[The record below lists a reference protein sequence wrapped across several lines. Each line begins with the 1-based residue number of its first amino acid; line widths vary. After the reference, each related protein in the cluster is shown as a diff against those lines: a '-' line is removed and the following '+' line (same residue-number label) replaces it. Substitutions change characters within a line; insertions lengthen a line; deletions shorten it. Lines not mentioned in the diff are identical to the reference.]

1 MLIEE
6 TLRITLRQIAIFEAI
21 ARTGSIAAAAAEIGL
36 SPSAASMSLKEFET
50 HLGVR
55 LFERARRRML
65 LSDEGRPM
73 LDAAKEIL
81 VRVTDMEEGSLP
93 EDMRGRLRVGAVA
106 PVGNYVLPQLC
117 AAFMRRHPGVR
128 IELRVLPSQDAMEA
142 VRNMS
147 IDIAFVG
154 APVNS
159 SYLAAQPWLRDGLT
173 VCAAPHHPRASA
185 GEQPLGVLA
194 GEAWL
199 LEKTQSSDRISF
211 TVEALKSLNSLNIVL
226 ETDSVEAIK
235 RAVRDGAG
243 LACLSRFAIEEE
255 LARGELV
262 AIDVPELRFTRIF
275 SMVTRRDTM
284 HASAVRAFGTFAM
297 SMAQPGEL

>member
-1 MLIEE
+1 M
-6 TLRITLRQIAIFEAI
+6 RITLRQIAIFEAI

-36 SPSAASMSLKEFET
+36 SASAASMSLKEMET

-55 LFERARRRML
+55 LFERSRRRML

-73 LDAAKEIL
+73 LEAAKEIL

-93 EDMRGRLRVGAVA
+93 EDMRGRLRIGAAA
-106 PVGNYVLPQLC
+106 PVGNYVLPQMC
-117 AAFMRRHPGVR
+117 AAFMHRHPGVR
-128 IELRVLPSQDAMEA
+128 IELRVLPSQDAMEG
-142 VRNMS
+142 VRNMAL
-147 IDIAFVG
+147 DIAFVG

-159 SYLAAQPWLRDGLT
+159 SYLEAHPWLRDGLV
-173 VCAAPHHPRASA
+173 VCASPDHARAGSH
-185 GEQPLGVLA
+185 EQPLSTLA
-194 GEAWL
+194 GDAWL

-255 LARGELV
+255 LARRELV
-262 AIDVPELRFTRIF
+262 ALDVPELRFTRIF

-284 HASAVRAFGTFAM
+284 HSSAVRAFREFAM
-297 SMAQPGEL
+297 AAVSGQSS

>member
-1 MLIEE
+1 
-6 TLRITLRQIAIFEAI
+6 LRITLRQIAVFEAI
-21 ARTGSIAAAAAEIGL
+21 ARTGSIAAAASEIGL

-55 LFERARRRML
+55 LFERTRRRML

-73 LDAAKEIL
+73 LEAAKEIL
-81 VRVTDMEEGSLP
+81 VRAMDMEAGSLP
-93 EDMRGRLRVGAVA
+93 EDMRGRLRIGAAA

-117 AAFMRRHPGVR
+117 AAFMQRHPAVR
-128 IELRVLPSQDAMEA
+128 IELRVLPSQDAMEG
-142 VRNMS
+142 VRNMAL
-147 IDIAFVG
+147 DIAFVG

-159 SYLAAQPWLRDGLT
+159 SYLEAQPWLRDALV
-173 VCAAPHHPRASA
+173 VCAAPDHPRAKSH
-185 GEQPLGVLA
+185 EQPLRALA

-211 TVEALKSLNSLNIVL
+211 TVEALKSLNSLHIVL

-262 AIDVPELRFTRIF
+262 ALDVPELRFTRIF

-284 HASAVRAFGTFAM
+284 HPSAMRAFRQFAM
-297 SMAQPGEL
+297 TATGRRPA